1 MIYELEFSERI
12 IKQISLLKKSDVVV
26 YMRLQKLFVELME
39 HPRTGSGKPELMKHD
54 FEGCYS
60 RRITRKHRLVYRIDD
75 EIIIVEIVRVSG
87 HYDDK

>member
-26 YMRLQKLFVELME
+26 YMRLQKLLVELME